1 MVKLVT
7 MEIKHENSDYCQ
19 LFVTLINE
27 MLQSFASQKG
37 NPVRFFNPT
46 ILQREE
52 CISNYKGIEA
62 VLERLSLRKKQQ
74 LVNITLIKV

>member
-7 MEIKHENSDYCQ
+7 MESKHENSDYCQ

-37 NPVRFFNPT
+37 NPVRSFNPT

-52 CISNYKGIEA
+52 YISNYKGIEA
-62 VLERLSLRKKQQ
+62 VLERLSLRKEQQ

>member
-7 MEIKHENSDYCQ
+7 MESKHENSDYCQ

-46 ILQREE
+46 ILQRKE